1 MEHIITDYEYAVL
14 TSSSWM
20 RQSLVNLMKKVISR
34 TNNTCVRNYK
44 CLTRKELIKTFI
56 LEVGTV
62 IVSCLI
68 SIVYS
73 TSYFFPGYRFFI
85 EIWEASTVCF
95 IKYPQK
101 QLSKKLII

>member
-1 MEHIITDYEYAVL
+1 MITDYEYAVL
-14 TSSSWM
+14 ISSSGM

-34 TNNTCVRNYK
+34 TNNTCVRNLRNYK

-73 TSYFFPGYRFFI
+73 TSY
-85 EIWEASTVCF
+85 
-95 IKYPQK
+95 
-101 QLSKKLII
+101 